1 MLSQLRGSP
10 LLRIV
15 ALGAGLVIILAG
27 LHAAATIVNLTLL
40 SALVAATISPLP
52 YFLAQRGVNR
62 AGAIALTAVAV
73 LVGGVLLIAVL
84 GKSLGSLSQNLPQ
97 YQSALADIVERFSN
111 RLAARGLDP
120 EQALKPD
127 VARIMGAV
135 RGVVG
140 AALGLLGYGL
150 FAVVLIVLLLVEMP
164 LTGPEAAPPGSLQH
178 RLDEA
183 MRLVRRFVGLN
194 GLLGGGVAIGN
205 FFVMLLLGT
214 DSPAVWA
221 FLSFLFAFVPFGF
234 VISVIPPVVL
244 TLLEQGAGQAGLLFA
259 LLFALNFIG
268 DNVLKPKVMGGGLGL
283 SPLLIVL
290 SLLLWGFVLGPVG
303 ALLAVPLT
311 LTLRQVLPVL
321 VEHEPA
327 L

>member
-1 MLSQLRGSP
+1 VDRLS
-10 LLRIV
+10 
-15 ALGAGLVIILAG
+15 
-27 LHAAATIVNLTLL
+27 
-40 SALVAATISPLP
+40 
-52 YFLAQRGVNR
+52 
-62 AGAIALTAVAV
+62 
-73 LVGGVLLIAVL
+73 
-84 GKSLGSLSQNLPQ
+84 
-97 YQSALADIVERFSN
+97 D

-135 RGVVG
+135 RGVVR

-150 FAVVLIVLLLVEMP
+150 FAVVLIVLMLLEMP
-164 LTGPEAAPPGSLQH
+164 LRVPEHAPQGSLH
-178 RLDEA
+178 RRLDES

-194 GLLGGGVAIGN
+194 GLLGGAVAIGN

-234 VISVIPPVVL
+234 VISVIPPFLL
-244 TLLEQGAGQAGLLFA
+244 TLLEQGIGQAGLLFG
-259 LLFALNFIG
+259 LLFTLNFIG

-283 SPLLIVL
+283 SPLVIVL

-321 VEHEPA
+321 VEYQPA
-327 L
+327 P

>member
-1 MLSQLRGSP
+1 M
-10 LLRIV
+10 V

-52 YFLAQRGVNR
+52 FFLSRRGVNR
-62 AGAIALTAVAV
+62 AAAVVLTAAVV
-73 LVGGVLLIAVL
+73 LVGGIVLIVVL

-97 YQSALADIVERFSN
+97 YQSSLADIVERLSG

-127 VARIMGAV
+127 VARVMGAV
-135 RGVVG
+135 RGLVG

-150 FAVVLIVLLLVEMP
+150 FAVVLVVLMLLEMP
-164 LTGPEAAPPGSLQH
+164 VVGPGHAAPGSLQH

-221 FLSFLFAFVPFGF
+221 VLSFLFAFVPFGF
-234 VISVIPPVVL
+234 VFSVIPPVVL

-283 SPLLIVL
+283 SPLVIVL

>member
-1 MLSQLRGSP
+1 M
-10 LLRIV
+10 V
-15 ALGAGLVIILAG
+15 ALGAGVVIMLAG

-52 YFLAQRGVNR
+52 FFLSQRGMNR
-62 AGAIALTAVAV
+62 ALAVILTAAVV
-73 LVGGVLLIAVL
+73 LVGGIVLIVVL

-97 YQSALADIVERFSN
+97 YQSALTDIVDRFSD
-111 RLAARGLDP
+111 RLSARGIDP

-127 VARIMGAV
+127 VARIMGVV

-140 AALGLLGYGL
+140 AAIGLLGYGL
-150 FAVVLIVLLLVEMP
+150 FAVVLIVLMLLEMP
-164 LTGPEAAPPGSLQH
+164 FTRPGDAAVGSLSH
-178 RLDEA
+178 RLDES

-194 GLLGGGVAIGN
+194 GLLGGAVAIGN
-205 FFVMLLLGT
+205 FAIMLLLGT

-221 FLSFLFAFVPFGF
+221 VLSFLFAFVPFGF
-234 VISVIPPVVL
+234 LFSVIPPVVL
-244 TLLEQGAGQAGLLFA
+244 TMLEQGAGQAGLLFV
-259 LLFALNFIG
+259 LFFALNFIG

-283 SPLLIVL
+283 SPLVIVL
-290 SLLLWGFVLGPVG
+290 SLLLWGFVLGAVG

-311 LTLRQVLPVL
+311 LTLRQLLPIL